1 MKNQGNVKTSKEH
14 NNLLVTD
21 PKDLQIYELPY
32 KEFKIAVLRKLDELQ
47 ENTDKSIKSG
57 NKTKQNEK
65 FNKDI

>member
-14 NNLLVTD
+14 NSLLVTD
-21 PKDLQIYELPY
+21 LKDMKIYDLPD
-32 KEFKIAVLRKLDELQ
+32 KEFKIAVLRQLDEIQ

>member
-1 MKNQGNVKTSKEH
+1 MKMY
-14 NNLLVTD
+14 
-21 PKDLQIYELPY
+21 DLFD
-32 KEFKIAVLRKLDELQ
+32 KEFKIAVLRKLNELQ

>member
-14 NNLLVTD
+14 NSLLVTD
-21 PKDLQIYELPY
+21 PKDMKIYDLPD
-32 KEFKIAVLRKLDELQ
+32 KEFKIAVLRQLDEIQ